1 MTILNKLQN
10 YPWTAA
16 IIHSLLTGTF
26 IKNKKDYNTY
36 VRRRYKT
43 DFENRKGKLF
53 YIPLNLEV
61 VPEDKPEEI
70 NRILESLYDRG
81 EATGKGLNHFHQF
94 VLQHYLGIRRKDV
107 IAFLK
112 TKPEYQLRQDKSR
125 IVAKGIQATRP
136 YQYWTIDLVDMN
148 FYDNI
153 RANRKF
159 RYIFSCLD
167 IFSKFCWFVAIKKKE
182 AKNVVAAFK
191 KILQYNLRFKPVAER
206 GEFDCPAY
214 IVSDNGGEFKAEL
227 DDFFKEHNITHKTT
241 KSYVPQ
247 PNIENLNGQLRAMMR
262 ANFIKTNSLN
272 WYDYLQDFA
281 DSKNTNRDGA
291 TGGGTK
297 ASQQE

>member
-43 DFENRKGKLF
+43 DFEIRKGKLF

-125 IVAKGIQATRP
+125 IVAKGFCDLINTRP
-136 YQYWTIDLVDMN
+136 WIWS
-148 FYDNI
+148 I
-153 RANRKF
+153 
-159 RYIFSCLD
+159 
-167 IFSKFCWFVAIKKKE
+167 
-182 AKNVVAAFK
+182 
-191 KILQYNLRFKPVAER
+191 
-206 GEFDCPAY
+206 
-214 IVSDNGGEFKAEL
+214 
-227 DDFFKEHNITHKTT
+227 
-241 KSYVPQ
+241 
-247 PNIENLNGQLRAMMR
+247 
-262 ANFIKTNSLN
+262 
-272 WYDYLQDFA
+272 
-281 DSKNTNRDGA
+281 
-291 TGGGTK
+291 
-297 ASQQE
+297 